1 MADFN
6 FTTPVVSLSTSDAS
20 ASEARKTKYDA
31 IASSPFVSNLGTA
44 ARVGLYVGV
53 AVGVATIVA
62 GGARCLSNSIFGNG
76 D

>member
-6 FTTPVVSLSTSDAS
+6 FTTPVVSLSSSD

-31 IASSPFVSNLGTA
+31 IASSSFVSNLGTA
-44 ARVGLYVGV
+44 AKVGLYVGV

-62 GGARCLSNSIFGNG
+62 GGARCLSSSIFGNG

>member
-6 FTTPVVSLSTSDAS
+6 FTTPVVSLSTSDA
-20 ASEARKTKYDA
+20 ASEARKSKYDA
-31 IASSPFVSNLGTA
+31 IASSSFVSNLGTA
-44 ARVGLYVGV
+44 AKVGLYVGV